1 MQVCGKATVHQ
12 SSIVVVSV
20 SGDRRAVFPAIEKK
34 HGKPA
39 AHWLKLIADLGAA
52 KYPEQMA
59 FLQERHGFSR
69 AHANALVMYARGSTS
84 SQRFDGTA
92 SYFASIP
99 PKHRALSKK
108 MFAAV
113 RAKHPKLTFEVAWN
127 QPMLRLGKDIVFAV
141 SSAKSHLL
149 INLGS
154 KDVLGAFADRLS
166 AFEVSKHTIRIPLDW
181 TVNASLLNALVAA
194 RLKELAS
201 PAKPRAKRT
210 GRS

>member
-1 MQVCGKATVHQ
+1 MAPT
-12 SSIVVVSV
+12 
-20 SGDRRAVFPAIEKK
+20 GDRRAVFPAIEKK

-39 AHWLKLIADLGAA
+39 AYWLKLLADLGAA

-84 SQRFDGTA
+84 SQRFDGPA
-92 SYFASIP
+92 AYFASIP
-99 PKHRALSKK
+99 AKHRALSKK

-113 RAKHPKLTFEVAWN
+113 QARHPKLTFEVAWN

-141 SSAKSHLL
+141 SSSTSHVL

-154 KDVLGAFADRLS
+154 KKVLDAFADRLA
-166 AFEVSKHTIRIPLDW
+166 AFEVNKYTIRVPLDW
-181 TVNASLLNALVAA
+181 TVNATLLNALVAA
-194 RLKELAS
+194 RLKELAL
-201 PAKPRAKRT
+201 PAKSGAKRT
-210 GRS
+210 TRS

>member
-1 MQVCGKATVHQ
+1 MAPT
-12 SSIVVVSV
+12 
-20 SGDRRAVFPAIEKK
+20 GDRRAVFPAIEKK

-39 AHWLKLIADLGAA
+39 AYWLKLLADLGAA

-84 SQRFDGTA
+84 SKRFDGPA
-92 SYFASIP
+92 AYFASIP
-99 PKHRALSKK
+99 AKHRALSKK

-113 RAKHPKLTFEVAWN
+113 QARHPKLTFEVAWN

-141 SSAKSHLL
+141 SSSTSHVL

-154 KDVLGAFADRLS
+154 KKVLDAFADRLA
-166 AFEVSKHTIRIPLDW
+166 AFEVNKYTVRVPLDW
-181 TVNASLLNALVAA
+181 TVNATLLNALVAA
-194 RLKELAS
+194 RLKELAL
-201 PAKPRAKRT
+201 PAKSGAKRT
-210 GRS
+210 TRS

>member
-1 MQVCGKATVHQ
+1 MAPT
-12 SSIVVVSV
+12 
-20 SGDRRAVFPAIEKK
+20 GDRRAVFPAIEKK

-39 AHWLKLIADLGAA
+39 AYWLKLLADLGAA

-84 SQRFDGTA
+84 SQRFDGPA
-92 SYFASIP
+92 AYFASIP
-99 PKHRALSKK
+99 AKHRALSKK

-113 RAKHPKLTFEVAWN
+113 QARHPKLTFEVAWN

-141 SSAKSHLL
+141 SSSTSHVL

-154 KDVLGAFADRLS
+154 KKVLDAFADRLA
-166 AFEVSKHTIRIPLDW
+166 AFEVNKYTVRVPLDW
-181 TVNASLLNALVAA
+181 TVNATLLNALVAA

-201 PAKPRAKRT
+201 PAKSGAKRT
-210 GRS
+210 MRS